1 MPQATTRKGA
11 VKLKGNPVDLRGPQ
25 LKVGDKAPVAEVV
38 DNGLQPV
45 KVGGPS
51 DKVRIFSAI
60 PSLDTPVCDA
70 QTKRF
75 NQEAGKFA
83 NVQIDTISTD
93 LPFGQKRWCG
103 AAGVASVRTL
113 SDHRATAFGDAYG
126 VTVDSG
132 PLSRCLARAVF
143 VVDKA
148 GVVTYAEYVPDIS
161 QHPNYDAVLAAAKAA
176 GA

>member
-1 MPQATTRKGA
+1 MAAAVRKGA
-11 VKLKGNPVDLRGPQ
+11 VKLKGSPVDLRGPA

-45 KVGGPS
+45 KVGGPG
-51 DKVRIFSAI
+51 DRVRIFSAV
-60 PSLDTPVCDA
+60 PSLDTPVCDL

-75 NQEAGKFA
+75 NDEVGK
-83 NVQIDTISTD
+83 NPGLQVDTISVD
-93 LPFGQKRWCG
+93 LPFAQKRWCG
-103 AAGVASVRTL
+103 AAGATNVRTL
-113 SDHRATAFGDAYG
+113 SDHRALSFGDAYG

-132 PLSRCLARAVF
+132 PLSRMLARAVF

-148 GVVTYAEYVPDIS
+148 GTIKHAEYVSDIS
-161 QHPNYDAVLAAAKAA
+161 QHPNYDAALAVARSL